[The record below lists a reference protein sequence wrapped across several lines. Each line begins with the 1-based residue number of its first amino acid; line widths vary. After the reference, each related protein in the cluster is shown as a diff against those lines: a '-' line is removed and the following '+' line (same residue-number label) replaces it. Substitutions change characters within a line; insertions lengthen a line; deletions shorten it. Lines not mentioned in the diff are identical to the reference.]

1 MSALVAAGVYKW
13 VDESGV
19 VHYSDTPPA
28 GQRGA
33 QKIDTPPS
41 SPDAAEAAQ
50 QRLQQQLDT
59 RSREEQSRAQR
70 EQEAQQRQAQDALQ
84 SALKAE
90 SCGRARQELATL
102 HQGRAFRYTENN
114 ERVFL
119 DDRAWKAE
127 IERLSAYIE
136 SQCGGTPE
144 ELERQQ
150 VEAERFKLQQ
160 AIEDN
165 CVYHSDLLKMKE
177 RREAHTTPQELEKVR
192 QEVDF
197 WCRNATGDKSIILRR
212 DIIRRW

>member
-1 MSALVAAGVYKW
+1 MQAQGAL
-13 VDESGV
+13 
-19 VHYSDTPPA
+19 
-28 GQRGA
+28 QNA
-33 QKIDTPPS
+33 QK
-41 SPDAAEAAQ
+41 A
-50 QRLQQQLDT
+50 R
-59 RSREEQSRAQR
+59 
-70 EQEAQQRQAQDALQ
+70 
-84 SALKAE
+84 

-102 HQGRAFRYTENN
+102 QQGRAFRYTENN

-127 IERLSAYIE
+127 VERLSAYIE

-144 ELERQQ
+144 ELELQQ
-150 VEAERFKLQQ
+150 AEAERFKLQQ
-160 AIEDN
+160 SIEDN
-165 CVYHSDLLKMKE
+165 CVYHSDLLEMKE